1 MNAKCKE
8 KDEQDSGARRM
19 GKIVSWAKKKKF
31 KEICKNLLSKPIRS
45 CIILF
50 VAGADVAQPVERI
63 LGKDEVHEFDS
74 RHQLQMKTP
83 LCEKRRGVVVCILR
97 FFEGLLGEGRP
108 FFRIRKR
115 TSLPNRRILSAI
127 VSAKREFYACFSLVS
142 SGFLKGFLIAK
153 QSQIT

>member
-8 KDEQDSGARRM
+8 KDEQDSGARRV

-83 LCEKRRGVVVCILR
+83 LCEKRRGVFVCILR
-97 FFEGLLGEGRP
+97 FFEGLLWEGAGP
-108 FFRIRKR
+108 FSFASNDLVVQKR
-115 TSLPNRRILSAI
+115 CF
-127 VSAKREFYACFSLVS
+127 VSFSVS
-142 SGFLKGFLIAK
+142 FFGF
-153 QSQIT
+153 

>member
-1 MNAKCKE
+1 MNAKCKG

-31 KEICKNLLSKPIRS
+31 KEICKNLLSKPIGS

-74 RHQLQMKTP
+74 RHQLQLKH
-83 LCEKRRGVVVCILR
+83 LCVKRRGVSFLR
-97 FFEGLLGEGRP
+97 
-108 FFRIRKR
+108 
-115 TSLPNRRILSAI
+115 
-127 VSAKREFYACFSLVS
+127 YC
-142 SGFLKGFLIAK
+142 
-153 QSQIT
+153 